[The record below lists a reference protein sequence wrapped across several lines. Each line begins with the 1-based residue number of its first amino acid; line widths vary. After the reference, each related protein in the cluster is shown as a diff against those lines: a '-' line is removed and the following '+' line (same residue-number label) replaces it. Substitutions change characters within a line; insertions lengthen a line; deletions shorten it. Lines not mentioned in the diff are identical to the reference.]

1 MQKTL
6 PTVSGDKVR
15 QGDYITMNR
24 PIALRAAK
32 EALDN
37 IGVQEV
43 GNNAGKAVET
53 YQKACIPP
61 VPPGSPW
68 CAAFVVYRLRNA
80 GHDLA
85 LEIPADF
92 PRSAYCPDFGT
103 WARRTKNWLPA
114 SEAKADYTKVRIG
127 DLCCF
132 WFAPLNRLAHI
143 GIVTGVFPWG
153 VYTVEGNTSPEAE
166 YEDRVERDGDGV
178 FRKVRAWH
186 ELGANGGFVAVDF

>member
-15 QGDYITMNR
+15 QREYIAMHR

-32 EALDN
+32 EAVDN
-37 IGVQEV
+37 IGVQET
-43 GNNAGKAVET
+43 GNNRGPAIEI
-53 YQKACIPP
+53 YQASTTPP

-80 GHDLA
+80 AHDLA
-85 LEIPADF
+85 LEIPADW
-92 PRSAYCPDFGT
+92 PRSAYCPDHGN
-103 WARRTKNWLPA
+103 WARRTKNWVSVKDA
-114 SEAKADYTKVRIG
+114 EADPTKVRIG
-127 DLCCF
+127 DLVCF

-153 VYTVEGNTSPEAE
+153 VKTVEGNTSPEM
-166 YEDRVERDGDGV
+166 EDEDKVEREGDGV
-178 FRKVRAWH
+178 YRKARAWR
-186 ELGANGGFVAVDF
+186 ELGSNGGFVSIDW

>member
-15 QGDYITMNR
+15 QREYIAMHR

-32 EALDN
+32 EAVDN
-37 IGVQEV
+37 IGVQET
-43 GNNAGKAVET
+43 GNNRGPAIEI
-53 YQKACIPP
+53 YQASTTPP

-68 CAAFVVYRLRNA
+68 CAAFVVFRLRNA
-80 GHDLA
+80 AHDLA
-85 LEIPADF
+85 LTIPLDF
-92 PRSAYCPDFGT
+92 PRSAYCPDFGR
-103 WARRTKNWLPA
+103 WARKTKNWLSVTDA
-114 SEAKADYTKVRIG
+114 EADHTKVRIG

-132 WFAPLNRLAHI
+132 WFAPMGRLAHI

-166 YEDRVERDGDGV
+166 DEDTVERDGDGV
-178 FRKVRAWH
+178 FRKARAWR
-186 ELGANGGFVAVDF
+186 ELGLYGGFVAVDF

>member
-1 MQKTL
+1 MQKGL

-15 QGDYITMNR
+15 QGDYITMAR

-32 EALDN
+32 EAIDN

-43 GNNAGKAVET
+43 GNNAGKAVEI
-53 YQKACIPP
+53 YQASTVPP

-103 WARRTKNWLPA
+103 WARRTKNWL
-114 SEAKADYTKVRIG
+114 SVTDAKVDYTKVRIG

-132 WFAPLNRLAHI
+132 WFAPLGRLAHI

-166 YEDRVERDGDGV
+166 DEDKVERDGDGV

-186 ELGANGGFVAVDF
+186 ELGINGGFVAIDF

>member
-1 MQKTL
+1 MQKGL

-15 QGDYITMNR
+15 QRECIAMSR

-43 GNNAGKAVET
+43 GNNAGKAVEI
-53 YQKACIPP
+53 YQQSCIPP

-92 PRSAYCPDFGT
+92 PRSAYCPDFGN
-103 WARRTKNWLPA
+103 WARRTKNWLSA
-114 SEAKADYTKVRIG
+114 TDAKSDYTKVRIG
-127 DLCCF
+127 DLACF

-166 YEDRVERDGDGV
+166 DEDKVERDGDGV

-186 ELGANGGFVAVDF
+186 ELGSNGGFVAVDF